1 MIYLIDYGM
10 GNLFSVAK
18 ALKAVGGNVHIGSSP
33 QEIKEASALVLPGVG
48 NFGKGISN
56 LREYGLEEIIKD
68 YIGSGRP
75 FLGICLG
82 MQLLMESSEEAPEQ
96 RGLSVFCGTVIR
108 FRSQSLKIPQIG
120 WNEVNLI
127 RENPLCEE
135 LNKSDY
141 FYFVHSYYV
150 HPVDNSIVAGD
161 SEYGEKFPSMLAFK
175 NIFAT
180 QFHPEKSQNAGL
192 QILKNFIKLSQKK

>member
-18 ALKAVGGNVHIGSSP
+18 ALKAVGGNVRIGNLP
-33 QEIKEASALVLPGVG
+33 QEINEASALVLPGVG

-68 YIGSGRP
+68 YIDSGRP

-82 MQLLMESSEEAPEQ
+82 MQLLMESSEEAPGQ
-96 RGLSVFCGTVIR
+96 RGLSIFSGTVIR

-120 WNEVNLI
+120 WNEVNFI
-127 RENPLCEE
+127 SQNPLCKE

-141 FYFVHSYYV
+141 FYFVHSYFV
-150 HPVDNSIVAGD
+150 HPDDNSIVAGE
-161 SEYGEKFPSMLAFK
+161 SEYGEKFTSMLAFK

-192 QILKNFIKLSQKK
+192 QILKNFVQLSQKK